1 MTLKTNGEK
10 IIFADDI
17 FFPDVTLGGL
27 EMKKSEKEEYLAII
41 SDIHVGSNM
50 FLEEEFLDFIKWIN
64 GETGSSEQKKISKS
78 IKYLFIVGDIIDGVG
93 IYPDQD
99 QELLI
104 LDIREQYNR
113 CAELLKMIRKDI
125 QIFICPGN
133 HDAIRLAEPQP
144 IFDANLADSLYN
156 ISNITLVSNPSIIN
170 VGAYEGFSGF
180 DVLLYH
186 GFSFDYYIDQI
197 ESIRFGGGY
206 DRGDLVMKFLL
217 QKRHLAPTHG
227 STPIIIYTELDNLII
242 DKVPDFFA
250 SGHIHKTSIS
260 NYGKTTMISGSCWQS
275 KTVFQD
281 KVGHH
286 PEPGRV
292 PIINLKTRS
301 VKLMKFC
308 D

>member
-1 MTLKTNGEK
+1 
-10 IIFADDI
+10 
-17 FFPDVTLGGL
+17 
-27 EMKKSEKEEYLAII
+27 
-41 SDIHVGSNM
+41 
-50 FLEEEFLDFIKWIN
+50 
-64 GETGSSEQKKISKS
+64 
-78 IKYLFIVGDIIDGVG
+78 
-93 IYPDQD
+93 
-99 QELLI
+99 
-104 LDIREQYNR
+104 
-113 CAELLKMIRKDI
+113 
-125 QIFICPGN
+125 
-133 HDAIRLAEPQP
+133 
-144 IFDANLADSLYN
+144 
-156 ISNITLVSNPSIIN
+156 
-170 VGAYEGFSGF
+170 
-180 DVLLYH
+180 
-186 GFSFDYYIDQI
+186 
-197 ESIRFGGGY
+197 
-206 DRGDLVMKFLL
+206 MKFLL

-227 STPIIIYTELDNLII
+227 STPIIIDTELDNLII